1 MFDWRL
7 CRFHNR
13 QQGETSV
20 CVCVCVCVCVR
31 GGSRH
36 RRDGPMAFTC
46 VDWLPSW
53 YGSSRKKAG
62 VSFYVTP
69 FPLPCEAS
77 SSLWLL
83 FSGKSHS
90 ISLRLGFPTP
100 VPSFQTVYSPIRG
113 DVPGTPSL
121 CLQSSVAAAVTVTSL
136 PFLNY
141 LFPSQDV

>member
-1 MFDWRL
+1 M
-7 CRFHNR
+7 
-13 QQGETSV
+13 SV
-20 CVCVCVCVCVR
+20 CVWGGAGV
-31 GGSRH
+31 GSRH
-36 RRDGPMAFTC
+36 CRDGPMASTC

-62 VSFYVTP
+62 VAFYVTP
-69 FPLPCEAS
+69 SPLLCEAS

-90 ISLRLGFPTP
+90 ISLRLGFPTAI
-100 VPSFQTVYSPIRG
+100 PSFQTLYSPTRG

-121 CLQSSVAAAVTVTSL
+121 CLQSLVAAAVTVTSL

-141 LFPSQDV
+141 LFPSQDLKNVYLLIWLC